1 MFNFNMKTRRT
12 RQYTKSGKRIPST
25 FNKTGKNNTY
35 VNTEPTFTMTCKSRA
50 NIGGRGCTNAGCGK
64 QCCFLSFLITD
75 ISHVAW
81 QVDLS
86 GARAGQSITSGTN
99 TVGTATTLV
108 FPYTC
113 CQSMEHVGDSSYNFP
128 LTMRVLAMP
137 ASGSCANSNF
147 NGSELTIGPASFGG
161 GVDGS
166 GNVQQEASEVMGTS
180 TKGAP
185 YRNPIKGWR
194 KTLAD
199 PSCCLVDANNVKVN
213 QKNQPTNDVYKDMH
227 AKFTGL
233 TNQFKIGNIS
243 YNVPV
248 DNLNNV
254 CYSSI
259 IRSGMQ
265 PKPNICCKTGKPATR
280 CNRDPL
286 GCIEKNNYAYDSYQY
301 LNNKSLKSFHRSQDK
316 FFTMYPD
323 PNGGGNIKATLGGC
337 CTSQAVG
344 RGCPTI
350 GCQNALYTKGLC
362 RQKCQAAVTRE
373 NVTIYKPNN
382 RKFSKQGATTSGG
395 RLERLKLDTIRAA
408 NSKCVKGRRCKEIVS
423 RNSTSTKTY
432 SVPKGPYSAG
442 NPRYTGEIYNRRHP
456 ETTCM
461 LTHRQQP
468 FGIPQLTSSSR
479 RPTRSNKKPNIKPR
493 SFGLRGNW
501 QRGRTNPRAPGCKC
515 SSASCPKGC
524 SQCGY
529 GQLAKNPGAPCC
541 K

>member
-1 MFNFNMKTRRT
+1 MKTRRT
-12 RQYTKSGKRIPST
+12 RQYTKSGERIPST

-35 VNTEPTFTMTCKSRA
+35 VNTEPTFTMTCKSRE
-50 NIGGRGCTNAGCGK
+50 NRGGRGCTNAGCGK
-64 QCCFLSFLITD
+64 QCCFLSFLITG
-75 ISHVAW
+75 ISHAAW
-81 QVDLS
+81 QTDLS
-86 GARAGQSITSGTN
+86 GARAGQTITSGN
-99 TVGTATTLV
+99 LPNNVVGTATTLV

-113 CQSMEHVGDSSYNFP
+113 CQSIEHVGDSLYNFP
-128 LTMRVLAMP
+128 LTMRVIAMP

-147 NGSELTIGPASFGG
+147 NGSELTIGPSASFGG
-161 GVDGS
+161 GGDDHQ
-166 GNVQQEASEVMGTS
+166 GNVQQEESEVMGVS

-213 QKNQPTNDVYKDMH
+213 QKSQPTNDVYKDMH
-227 AKFTGL
+227 AKFTGS
-233 TNQFKIGNIS
+233 TNLFKLGNTLFTR
-243 YNVPV
+243 PV
-248 DNLNNV
+248 DNSNNV

-265 PKPNICCKTGKPATR
+265 PKPDICCSTGKAAAQ
-280 CNRDPL
+280 CDKK
-286 GCIEKNNYAYDSYQY
+286 GCIHRNNYSYDYHQY
-301 LNNKSLKSFHRSQDK
+301 LHNKRCISFDRSQEKFFPLVAGVQATMGTCPTNCLSGTCCQRSEYRKSGCCDCSCATVSQSACSNQTSLK
-316 FFTMYPD
+316 T
-323 PNGGGNIKATLGGC
+323 TW
-337 CTSQAVG
+337 
-344 RGCPTI
+344 
-350 GCQNALYTKGLC
+350 
-362 RQKCQAAVTRE
+362 
-373 NVTIYKPNN
+373 KPNN

-408 NSKCVKGRRCKEIVS
+408 NSKCVRCKEIVA
-423 RNSTSTKTY
+423 RNGSNTKTY